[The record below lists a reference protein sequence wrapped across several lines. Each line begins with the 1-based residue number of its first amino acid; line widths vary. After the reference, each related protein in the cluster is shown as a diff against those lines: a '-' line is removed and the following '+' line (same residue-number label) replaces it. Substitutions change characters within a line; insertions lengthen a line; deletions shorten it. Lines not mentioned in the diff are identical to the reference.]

1 MEFSVWTFHQLSGN
15 KCTQTRKAYLSS
27 KEKEVI
33 VFFRM
38 RRAPKDMQ
46 RCAQTPEV
54 QGGNTETGGQGKV

>member
-1 MEFSVWTFHQLSGN
+1 MSGN